1 MFKNLNS
8 SILRSKFDYY
18 QKEIRRKI
26 FFFLKERNVIVIS
39 IFIFMNLMQV
49 CFILFMK
56 NNEEYNLDQNLFFWN
71 FLLLFDTNHLHFM
84 TTDLFQLNLI
94 GD

>member
-1 MFKNLNS
+1 
-8 SILRSKFDYY
+8 
-18 QKEIRRKI
+18 
-26 FFFLKERNVIVIS
+26 
-39 IFIFMNLMQV
+39 MQI
-49 CFILFMK
+49 CFILFME

-94 GD
+94 EKFSTINS

>member
-1 MFKNLNS
+1 
-8 SILRSKFDYY
+8 
-18 QKEIRRKI
+18 
-26 FFFLKERNVIVIS
+26 
-39 IFIFMNLMQV
+39 MQI

-56 NNEEYNLDQNLFFWN
+56 NNEEDNLDQKLTFWN

-94 GD
+94 GDFQLQIHKMTQTLECLH